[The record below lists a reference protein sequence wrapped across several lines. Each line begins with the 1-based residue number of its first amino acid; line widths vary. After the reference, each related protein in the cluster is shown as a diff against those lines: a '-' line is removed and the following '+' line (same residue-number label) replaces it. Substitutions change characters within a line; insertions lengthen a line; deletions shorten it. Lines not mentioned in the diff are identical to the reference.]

1 MSAVKNVMKNSYR
14 NMEIT
19 EFLTQELKDA
29 GFGGV
34 EIQKTPVG
42 ARITVYVT
50 RPGLVIGRK
59 GTGIKDLMAEL
70 EQRFGLQ
77 NPQISVLEVTT
88 PELNPV
94 IMCNRIAQLI
104 ERGTAF
110 RRASMWTLNTIMNS
124 GALGVEVV
132 ISGKLRTERAH
143 FEKHTVGV
151 VPKSGDV
158 AGRIVKKGI
167 THVLTKMGLM
177 GIQLRIATKAN
188 LPQEFAFAEEARQQ
202 QPAQAPEAG
211 ASSATA
217 VTPAEEAPTTDAT
230 AAKESSN
237 SQGAAATQEGE
248 GKQDG

>member
-14 NMEIT
+14 NMEIN
-19 EFLTQELKDA
+19 EFLRSELKDA

-59 GTGIKDLMAEL
+59 GTGIKDLMSKL
-70 EQRFGLQ
+70 EQKFGLQ
-77 NPQISVLEVTT
+77 NPQISVLEVER
-88 PELNPV
+88 PELNPD

-110 RRASMWTLNTIMNS
+110 RRASIWTLNTIMS
-124 GALGVEVV
+124 AGALGVEVV

-151 VPKSGDV
+151 VPKSGDI
-158 AGRIVKKGI
+158 AGQIVKTGI

-177 GIQLRIATKAN
+177 GIQLRIATKAA
-188 LPQEFAFAEEARQQ
+188 LPQEFQLVDGTAPAQEQSAAAPVEEPAATVEAPVEQKEEAVN
-202 QPAQAPEAG
+202 G
-211 ASSATA
+211 TS
-217 VTPAEEAPTTDAT
+217 
-230 AAKESSN
+230 
-237 SQGAAATQEGE
+237 
-248 GKQDG
+248 

>member
-1 MSAVKNVMKNSYR
+1 MSAIKNVVKNNFR
-14 NMEIT
+14 NMELN
-19 EFLTQELKDA
+19 EFLSTSLKDA
-29 GFGGV
+29 GYGGV
-34 EIQKTPVG
+34 EVQKTPVG

-59 GTGIKDLMAEL
+59 GIGIKDLMAKI
-70 EQRFGLQ
+70 EQKFGLQ
-77 NPQISVLEVTT
+77 NPQISVLEVIT
-88 PELNPV
+88 PELNPA

-110 RRASMWTLNTIMNS
+110 RRAAMWTLNTVMNS

-158 AGRIVKKGI
+158 AGHIVRTGV

-177 GIQLRIATKAN
+177 GIQLRIASRAS
-188 LPQEFAFAEEARQQ
+188 LLQEFEL
-202 QPAQAPEAG
+202 
-211 ASSATA
+211 
-217 VTPAEEAPTTDAT
+217 
-230 AAKESSN
+230 KESS
-237 SQGAAATQEGE
+237 SPTAAPADSSALTAPSALGEASGGEAPAAEAQAQVEATG
-248 GKQDG
+248 GKQDGQA